1 MTDRDFQQKFLQAI
15 HDRHG
20 SKKNVINEIKYVLN
34 LGIDAVY
41 RRVRG
46 ETILTI
52 NQMELLARHFDISID
67 ELIYGGTSRVLFTFN
82 DFETNVYNIEFYLS
96 TLVNNLKSIRRVSN
110 PKIMYASSE
119 IPIFYY
125 NFVPEVFFFKL
136 YVWGRTLWDITHLKE
151 NKFSLELFRPDHFNM
166 CEQILDEYVL
176 LPSLEL
182 WSINLFDNTL
192 YQIEYHLAANLMENK
207 ADALLLCEKLY
218 FLVEHFRRMASEGY
232 KIRKLGSEPTTTSF
246 ELYHNEMIYTNNQV
260 IVTSDELDMVFSSF
274 CNPHFIYSREGRTS
288 EYMKEWFHKVQAKS
302 IILSESNEKARN
314 LFFDQIKS
322 KIDATYKNIE
332 KLIQ

>member
-1 MTDRDFQQKFLQAI
+1 M
-15 HDRHG
+15 
-20 SKKNVINEIKYVLN
+20 KKIIYYH
-34 LGIDAVY
+34 IDKS
-41 RRVRG
+41 G
-46 ETILTI
+46 
-52 NQMELLARHFDISID
+52 
-67 ELIYGGTSRVLFTFN
+67 LIES
-82 DFETNVYNIEFYLS
+82 
-96 TLVNNLKSIRRVSN
+96 
-110 PKIMYASSE
+110 
-119 IPIFYY
+119 
-125 NFVPEVFFFKL
+125 
-136 YVWGRTLWDITHLKE
+136 
-151 NKFSLELFRPDHFNM
+151 
-166 CEQILDEYVL
+166 
-176 LPSLEL
+176 
-182 WSINLFDNTL
+182 
-192 YQIEYHLAANLMENK
+192 NLMENK